1 MDSTHNDVETHE
13 RLGVDKGTD
22 QANASLPAFHGSGHE
37 SLCRREV
44 NMMAGLGMACIFIG
58 FLLHGC
64 GLYTAFAVDV
74 AIGIAAFLIG
84 TKKESRR

>member
-1 MDSTHNDVETHE
+1 
-13 RLGVDKGTD
+13 
-22 QANASLPAFHGSGHE
+22 
-37 SLCRREV
+37 
-44 NMMAGLGMACIFIG
+44 MMAGLGMACIVIG

>member
-1 MDSTHNDVETHE
+1 
-13 RLGVDKGTD
+13 
-22 QANASLPAFHGSGHE
+22 
-37 SLCRREV
+37 
-44 NMMAGLGMACIFIG
+44 MMAGLGMACIFIG
-58 FLLHGC
+58 YLLHGC